1 MPNCGKDTLL
11 AGNVE
16 TSFLEAARDVCW
28 QFELLLQDGIEPMWE
43 DERNKRGGRWLVTLT
58 KQQRRLDLDRYWLET
73 VGLTVLVLFIPL
85 LKPVTIIIISLT
97 SPQSSTFITPCYHY
111 TCCLQKGVITTK
123 RIFQSWTELRL
134 ISCSWQQ
141 MCDCCECVL
150 SCKFEITTWSNESNW
165 KLVCLLGANSERCSA
180 QMQERKEKHFHKL

>member
-1 MPNCGKDTLL
+1 MEISWRWIFRKKLFQHSLHTHWLLTLTSFFFRFFHCKHLMRNCGKDTVL

-16 TSFLEAARDVCW
+16 TSFLEAAQDVCW
-28 QFELLLQDGIEPMWE
+28 RFELLLQDGIEPMWE

-97 SPQSSTFITPCYHY
+97 SPQSSTFITC
-111 TCCLQKGVITTK
+111 
-123 RIFQSWTELRL
+123 
-134 ISCSWQQ
+134 WQP
-141 MCDCCECVL
+141 
-150 SCKFEITTWSNESNW
+150 
-165 KLVCLLGANSERCSA
+165 
-180 QMQERKEKHFHKL
+180 